1 MLISRMR
8 NKAQPTPRRLRQSS
22 ECCDGRAKQLRRQEG
37 FTLLEVMIAVAVLAI
52 ALSAVL
58 GLQSR
63 SLTLAAESRFHTTAA
78 LLAQGKMAETAV
90 AGMGNLTSD
99 SGDFGD
105 VFSGYA
111 WRLSVQNA
119 DLPGLEKMKGR
130 LKRIDLEVTCG
141 EGALYSYDLRL
152 YRFFPLE
159 TKK

>member
-1 MLISRMR
+1 MLISKMSH
-8 NKAQPTPRRLRQSS
+8 SS
-22 ECCDGRAKQLRRQEG
+22 LG
-37 FTLLEVMIAVAVLAI
+37 FTLLEVMIAVAVLTI
-52 ALSAVL
+52 ALAAVL
-58 GLQSR
+58 GLQSK
-63 SLTLAAESRFHTTAA
+63 SLTLASESRFQTTAA
-78 LLAQGKMAETAV
+78 FLAQGKMAEMAV
-90 AGMGNLTSD
+90 AGIGDLTSD

-141 EGALYSYDLRL
+141 EGELYRYDLRL
-152 YRFFPLE
+152 YRFFSLE

>member
-1 MLISRMR
+1 MWTWKIR
-8 NKAQPTPRRLRQSS
+8 NNPK
-22 ECCDGRAKQLRRQEG
+22 G
-37 FTLLEVMIAVAVLAI
+37 FTLLEVMIAVAVLTI
-52 ALSAVL
+52 ALAAIL

-63 SLTLAAESRFHTTAA
+63 SLTLASESRFQTTAA
-78 LLAQGKMAETAV
+78 LLAQGKMAEVAV
-90 AGMGNLTSD
+90 AGIGDLTSD

-111 WRLSVQNA
+111 WRLSVQNT

-141 EGALYSYDLRL
+141 EGEIFQYDLRL
-152 YRFFPLE
+152 YRFFPPE

>member
-8 NKAQPTPRRLRQSS
+8 HKPQ
-22 ECCDGRAKQLRRQEG
+22 G
-37 FTLLEVMIAVAVLAI
+37 FTLLEVMIAVAVLTI

-78 LLAQGKMAETAV
+78 LLAQGKMAEMAV
-90 AGMGNLTSD
+90 AGMGNLASD

-105 VFSGYA
+105 VFAGYA
-111 WRLSVQNA
+111 WRVSVQNA

-130 LKRIDLEVTCG
+130 LKQIDLEVTCG
-141 EGALYSYDLRL
+141 EGELYQYDLRL

>member
-1 MLISRMR
+1 
-8 NKAQPTPRRLRQSS
+8 
-22 ECCDGRAKQLRRQEG
+22 
-37 FTLLEVMIAVAVLAI
+37 MIAVAVLTI
-52 ALSAVL
+52 ALAAIL

-63 SLTLAAESRFHTTAA
+63 SLTLASESRFQTTAA
-78 LLAQGKMAETAV
+78 LLAQGKMAEVAV
-90 AGMGNLTSD
+90 AGIGDLTSD

-111 WRLSVQNA
+111 WRLSVQNT

-141 EGALYSYDLRL
+141 EGEIFQYDLRL
-152 YRFFPLE
+152 YRFFPPE

>member
-8 NKAQPTPRRLRQSS
+8 HKP
-22 ECCDGRAKQLRRQEG
+22 EG

-78 LLAQGKMAETAV
+78 LLAQGKMAQLAV
-90 AGMGNLTSD
+90 VELGGLASD

-111 WRLSVQNA
+111 WRLSIQNA
-119 DLPGLEKMKGR
+119 DLPGLDKMKGR
-130 LKRIDLEVTCG
+130 LKRIDLAVTCG
-141 EGALYSYDLRL
+141 EGTLYSYDLRL
-152 YRFFPLE
+152 YRFFAPE
-159 TKK
+159 TTK